1 MLTRADIE
9 ARMPHAGASCMLERV
24 IAHDV
29 QTIHCTTRAHLDPA
43 NPLRRNGRLDMV
55 CGVEIGMQAAALHG
69 GLHAQGATPRIGYL
83 TTLRQ
88 IHLAPG
94 RLDQPQWGTLQV
106 RATCE
111 QTDEQGMRYHF
122 RVESEAGAA
131 LVTGHGFV
139 VLQPQGQQA

>member
-1 MLTRADIE
+1 
-9 ARMPHAGASCMLERV
+9 MPHAGASCMLERV
-24 IAHDV
+24 IAHDA

-122 RVESEAGAA
+122 RVESEAGTA